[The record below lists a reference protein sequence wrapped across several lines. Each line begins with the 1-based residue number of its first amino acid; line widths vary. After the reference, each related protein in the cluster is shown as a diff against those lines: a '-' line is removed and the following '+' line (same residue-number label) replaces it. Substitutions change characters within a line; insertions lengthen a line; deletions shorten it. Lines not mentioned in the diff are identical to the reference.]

1 LRRGL
6 PAEVSERET
15 VKREEGEPEDDHD
28 PYGEGVVDDRIGEGI
43 RFGDAEE
50 A

>member
-1 LRRGL
+1 MIGVCRRR
-6 PAEVSERET
+6 STRE
-15 VKREEGEPEDDHD
+15 KRLKGRKAEPEDDHD
-28 PYGEGVVDDRIGEGI
+28 SCGEDVVDDREGEGI